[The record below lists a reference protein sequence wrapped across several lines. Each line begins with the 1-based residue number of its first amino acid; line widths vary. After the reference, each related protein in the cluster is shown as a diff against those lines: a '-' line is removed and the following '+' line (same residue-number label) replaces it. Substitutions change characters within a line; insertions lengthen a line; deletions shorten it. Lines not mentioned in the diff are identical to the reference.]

1 MKNNFKHIWQITQTE
16 YLYELRVQE
25 LMADGISRS
34 DAQGIVDAEELQR
47 KLEPIVETVAK

>member
-1 MKNNFKHIWQITQTE
+1 MKNNFKHFWQITQTE

-47 KLEPIVETVAK
+47 KLNPIVETVAK

>member
-25 LMADGISRS
+25 LMTDGISRS

-47 KLEPIVETVAK
+47 KLNPIVETVAK